1 MDTIADSAI
10 YRMVEKLNSR
20 LRKCLCWKMP
30 YKVFFNRVWHL
41 IWQFKMFK
49 KHLVGFNIVSMS
61 ILIFMKKYKI
71 TNIVDLYFF
80 LILSTTTFWEGSEND
95 NGGYIFRS
103 LSKNFLRFLEDNR
116 EGNAKAFTRK
126 KKNTVTYS

>member
-1 MDTIADSAI
+1 
-10 YRMVEKLNSR
+10 
-20 LRKCLCWKMP
+20 
-30 YKVFFNRVWHL
+30 
-41 IWQFKMFK
+41 MFK

-103 LSKNFLRFLEDNR
+103 LSKNFLRILEDNR

-126 KKNTVTYS
+126 KKNTATYS